1 MAKTTKKKNRRLK
14 RQIRKTVG
22 ALLMVSAI
30 TVAAIPVQDVS
41 ATPTDKS
48 EKIKV
53 AVTTTKGDIP
63 GNPAV
68 AVEHGYPSTVPY
80 ARDYSDIIVYSSGD
94 GMFQFAYGKSKEDTS
109 MSNRAIILNFDN
121 VDNLDTI
128 TIPNQLEA
136 YRKYNPN
143 VTSGQFCLVTQADEF
158 LMYKR
163 RGQQRD
169 DGPDGDGELL
179 FRTDGIVGTYNI
191 SFDSVSDLKLSSPNV
206 IQREDGN
213 YYYHHTK
220 SIEDP
225 EDSTKTVEA
234 EAWAPLLEQMGDVFY
249 PCYYETRA
257 EWENDREEDL
267 YYIPKIQDPQNP
279 DKIIDGYGTH
289 ELVGES
295 TDHRRIRAD
304 VAYIGAEYVTEKAD
318 KSGWEVGEVRPQ
330 GNGVFSGRKDLTN
343 IIFEGGN
350 LRGIAD
356 YSFYGCWTL
365 SKVEFKSG
373 SIETIGNG
381 AFANCGQLESVTIP
395 RNANLDAIGK
405 DAFYGCES
413 LREFT
418 IPDGLEA
425 IGDCAFEN
433 CLALES
439 VNLLGSGKPVML
451 RYLGNHLFRGCKSL
465 TSIEFPDN
473 YSETLDIDIFKGCT
487 SLQYVKVPDT
497 ATGAKLNFA
506 SLHHGNTTDYPYCAA
521 DEQAAWDNFKKEV
534 PESFYFE
541 GPVDSLIHTTANDKS
556 VTYKYPN
563 QELYEKVVYEHDKND
578 ASPDDRTAK
587 TIYQVNNQGDLVKFG
602 ILDKAP
608 NTPSHPD
615 VITIP
620 EKVGAFQIE
629 RIGQGSFNNNC
640 DLVQVTIPA
649 SVKEIGANA
658 FKGCHDLRSVTFT
671 DASTIT
677 SIGADAFKTQETGCE
692 HSKDLYPA
700 TGAKEPELYFVG
712 AMLNEET
719 GADTVPFQYAMNGS
733 SKISHD
739 KSPDLWITCHSGWP
753 TNLKVQ
759 YSDGEAQLVGYPR
772 CDQLDADWVNNLPYV
787 LKNSDQAT
795 EYTEMVNHVK
805 AYLSPGSTISLTP
818 MEQQLLASIRNV
830 AIPASVD
837 SIREGLFSGI
847 NAKGEAVDADGEVTT
862 GDPQPDT
869 YLQSVLINGV
879 EELDPYTFKGCKGL
893 ERADVIGSELINDY
907 AFDECVNLTGVT
919 LGTNLK
925 DTGKR
930 PFRGCASLNAI
941 TCMEPS
947 LFTYSNGILYR
958 NTNSGKEIAECLESR
973 GAVNGSGSYN
983 VGPDELSGVT
993 SMKDEAFEAC
1003 KNIAQIDLSKTT
1015 INTIPESCF
1024 KDMELNSIT
1033 LPSTLKAIEKGAFQD
1048 RGAKRMVVYF
1058 KGDPIR
1064 IEEDAFDNTAAGDPD
1079 ETGDGRDDS
1088 AQNLVIFQCQ
1098 EGSNADFYA
1107 TVYPY
1112 INSSDDEVYQEW
1124 TVIFYNLPDYP
1135 LMTNQVLLDKQTVRS
1150 GEDAV
1155 PPPDPTC
1162 NDPEL
1167 EFSGWSEY
1175 TNIQRDTDVFAIY
1188 GSPEYTVTFIDG
1200 YNGDVLKTEKVKR
1213 GGTATPPADDE
1224 LPEHPGQVFM
1234 GWDKPHY
1241 NISADTTIVARFVD
1255 GSGDINRFTVSFYL
1269 RDTDE
1274 EPWWTTHASDGEVV
1288 MAPMVP
1294 ADLVPA
1300 GYTFSRW
1307 LWTPASSA
1315 TGVKQDTS
1323 VYAQWTRGN
1332 GGSNPSASPGNGGNS
1347 GNNGNSGNGS
1357 GSNSSPS
1364 PSSST
1369 SPSPSSTPGVKK
1381 YTVSVSGGSGSGEYA
1396 AGEIVAVNA
1405 YYMGEGQAFD
1415 KWTSSTAG
1423 VGFSNPNA
1431 TSATFTMPAANV
1443 AVTATYKTGSGN
1455 SITPISTNS
1464 GGGGGSNTVNTVSN
1478 NGTTVDVTRPGIS
1491 NTNLA
1496 GATVSGATDNFIV
1509 KVTEDQN
1516 ATDAVTAAL
1525 QARYGDLSRIK
1536 YLPMD
1541 ISLYDSTGRTK
1552 IADTSGIS
1560 VNLTLPLPDDLVQYA
1575 GNNRVAA
1582 VSGGVLE
1589 DLNARF
1595 TTVAGVPCVNFTATH
1610 FSPYVI
1616 YVDTANLSEAVID
1629 ATPKTGDPIHPKW
1642 FLAIGL
1648 ACVSLI
1654 MFFKRDKKVVINTKT
1669 A

>member
-41 ATPTDKS
+41 ANPTDTS
-48 EKIKV
+48 EKIVKV
-53 AVTTTKGDIP
+53 AVMSDHPTTGNGEVAGSVTIQNKNYTSSIP
-63 GNPAV
+63 YAKDR
-68 AVEHGYPSTVPY
+68 TVP
-80 ARDYSDIIVYSSGD
+80 AGTKNLEQIVYTSGD
-94 GMFQFAYGKSKEDTS
+94 GLFQFVYIRPTTSNPNKVAMILGYNKEQTLPDS
-109 MSNRAIILNFDN
+109 SLIIPD
-121 VDNLDTI
+121 
-128 TIPNQLEA
+128 QLEA
-136 YRKYNPN
+136 YKKYSDN
-143 VTSGQFCLVTQADEF
+143 VTREGYCLVSKLDEF
-158 LMYKR
+158 LHYEVQEHLTENGQPMY
-163 RGQQRD
+163 
-169 DGPDGDGELL
+169 
-179 FRTDGIVGTYNI
+179 
-191 SFDSVSDLKLSSPNV
+191 NV
-206 IQREDGN
+206 INYIGDSGGVEELKVPQNNTYLNEDGTREYRVYSDEYDDEGQRKYERYDVEPVMGPN
-213 YYYHHTK
+213 Y
-220 SIEDP
+220 
-225 EDSTKTVEA
+225 
-234 EAWAPLLEQMGDVFY
+234 Y
-249 PCYYETRA
+249 PCYYNQRSA
-257 EWENDREEDL
+257 WGDIRDENL
-267 YYIPKIQDPQNP
+267 YYRDENGKYVRAGD
-279 DKIIDGYGTH
+279 D
-289 ELVGES
+289 
-295 TDHRRIRAD
+295 TDHWKINAD
-304 VAYIGAEYVTEKAD
+304 VAYIGSETITD
-318 KSGWEVGEVRPQ
+318 D
-330 GNGVFSGRKDLTN
+330 GNGGWKLGDYITTPNQGIFAGSTN
-343 IIFEGGN
+343 ITN
-350 LRGIAD
+350 LTIGSNMLGISDFA
-356 YSFYGCWTL
+356 FYNCGTL
-365 SKVEFKSG
+365 KNITLANG
-373 SIETIGNG
+373 LTTIGNG
-381 AFANCGQLESVTIP
+381 AFADCRNLEEFNIAT
-395 RNANLDAIGK
+395 NALIKAIGK
-405 DAFYGCES
+405 DAFYNCRS
-413 LREFT
+413 LRSFT
-418 IPDGLEA
+418 VPIGLEA
-425 IGDCAFEN
+425 LGDNCFEN
-433 CLALES
+433 CEGLES
-439 VNLLGSGKPVML
+439 INFLGEGSSEMYLSV
-451 RYLGNHLFRGCKSL
+451 LGNHLFRGCSSL
-465 TSIEFPDN
+465 SEVEFPSTYVEN
-473 YSETLDIDIFKGCT
+473 NLDIDMFKGCT
-487 SLQYVKVPDT
+487 SLQRVIIHNDD
-497 ATGAKLNFA
+497 LNFNDNH
-506 SLHHGNTTDYPYCAA
+506 SKDSTNYPNCSYTW
-521 DEQAAWDNFKKEV
+521 DEFRNEL
-534 PESFYFE
+534 PNSFYFE
-541 GPVDSLIHTTANDKS
+541 GPLNSSIRDTANQNS
-556 VTYKYPN
+556 VTYKYPD
-563 QELYEKVVYEHDKND
+563 QELYEKVEKAHAYGEADPND
-578 ASPDDRTAK
+578 RSAQV
-587 TIYQVNNQGDLVKFG
+587 IYRVNNSGDLVYFG
-602 ILDKAP
+602 KLQGSPD
-608 NTPSHPD
+608 PD
-615 VITIP
+615 VLEIP
-620 EKVGAFQIE
+620 EQIGSFSIQ
-629 RIGQGSFNNNC
+629 RIAQGSFNNNC
-640 DLVQVTIPA
+640 YLNKVTIPA
-649 SVKEIGANA
+649 SVTEIGPDA
-658 FKGCHDLRSVTFT
+658 FKGCHALRTVTFT

-677 SIGADAFKTQETGCE
+677 TIGADAFKTQDAVCE
-692 HSKDLYPA
+692 HADSLYPA
-700 TGAKEPELYFVG
+700 TGGDEPELYFVG

-739 KSPDLWITCHSGWP
+739 KSPDIWITCHSGWP
-753 TNLKVQ
+753 TNLEVQ
-759 YSDGEAQLVGYPR
+759 YNDGEAQLVGYPR
-772 CDQLDADWVNNLPYV
+772 YDQLDADWVDELPYV
-787 LKNSDQAT
+787 ISGSEQAL
-795 EYTEMVNHVK
+795 EFQAMVTHVK
-805 AYLSPGSTISLTP
+805 EYLGGGTVSLTP
-818 MEQQLLASIRNV
+818 MEQQLLASIRNIV
-830 AIPASVD
+830 IPASVD
-837 SIREGLFSGI
+837 SIREGLFSGV
-847 NAKGEAVDADGEVTT
+847 NAEGESVDSDGKVVPADAGI
-862 GDPQPDT
+862 GPDT
-869 YLQSVLINGV
+869 ELQSVLINGV
-879 EELDPYTFKGCKGL
+879 KEVDPYTFKGCTGL

-907 AFDECVNLTGVT
+907 AFDKCDNLTGVT

-930 PFRGCASLNAI
+930 PFRSCTDLNFI

-973 GAVNGSGSYN
+973 GTVNGSGSYN

-1347 GNNGNSGNGS
+1347 GNSGNNGNSGNGS

-1369 SPSPSSTPGVKK
+1369 SPSPSSTPGVRK

-1443 AVTATYKTGSGN
+1443 AVTATYKTGSGSN
-1455 SITPISTNS
+1455 SVTPISTNS
-1464 GGGGGSNTVNTVSN
+1464 GGGGSNTVNTVSN

-1595 TTVAGVPCVNFTATH
+1595 TTVGGVPCVNFTATH

-1648 ACVSLI
+1648 ACISLI
-1654 MFFKRDKKVVINTKT
+1654 LFFKRDKKVVINTKT